1 MLEIIEV
8 HFELNLRFGF
18 FGMSVD
24 MVKLEIPDF
33 LHKVAT
39 VLDVVNLRYEFFL
52 ESLGGM
58 KALILLANY
67 HLEVVIGLLD
77 LCDVDSL
84 QLRHLLVKIC
94 TYICHLR
101 EPLKDDFL
109 LVLIEHI

>member
-1 MLEIIEV
+1 
-8 HFELNLRFGF
+8 
-18 FGMSVD
+18 MSVD

-67 HLEVVIGLLD
+67 HLEVVIGLFD
-77 LCDVDSL
+77 LCDVL